1 VLEMRRLREMG
12 RRREVMSYEM
22 IQDEGNDKG

>member
-1 VLEMRRLREMG
+1 MLEMRRLREMR